1 MQHIFQMRDTMPAEA
16 FAAKTLGLQLQRKRG
31 SMGVRAAAAE
41 IGISPATLS
50 RIENGRVPDLETLRK
65 VCAWLGVDPAGYL
78 GAPSSAPFRQHPAG
92 LQVVFKKDR
101 APTPKTSQALGKLII
116 AAYNQFASQVKAD
129 GHQ

>member
-1 MQHIFQMRDTMPAEA
+1 MPAEA
-16 FAAKTLGLQLQRKRG
+16 ITAKTLGLQLQRKRG

-78 GAPSSAPFRQHPAG
+78 GTSPAPSQQPPAG

-101 APTPKTSQALGKLII
+101 APTQKTSQSLGKLII
-116 AAYNQFASQVKAD
+116 AAYSQFASQVKAD